1 MAGLGFT
8 ANEYN
13 PAQGFEPLPN
23 GDYIAMISEAE
34 LKNTKAGT
42 GQYIKFVWT
51 VMDGEYSGRKIWSN
65 HNIVNPNQTAQ
76 KIGREEISA
85 IAHAIGRPDVND
97 TDHMLN
103 IPCSLTVSIK
113 QETGRD
119 PSNVIK
125 KWEAIN
131 GAGFPGQQSAPQ
143 SVPQSAAPQ
152 PVPQPGTAPAGAPQ
166 PMAPAQAAPQPA
178 TQAPPQQVAPQQAP
192 AQAPQTAAPAG
203 APPWGQRQ

>member
-23 GDYIAMISEAE
+23 GEYIAMISEAE

-51 VMDGEYSGRKIWSN
+51 VMDGEYSGRKVWSN

-97 TDHMLN
+97 TDHMIN
-103 IPCSLTVSIK
+103 IPCKVSVVIK

-125 KWEAIN
+125 KWEAIS
-131 GAGFPGQQSAPQ
+131 GAGFPGQ
-143 SVPQSAAPQ
+143 QSAAPQ

-166 PMAPAQAAPQPA
+166 PMATATAAPQPA
-178 TQAPPQQVAPQQAP
+178 TQAPPQPVAPQQAP
-192 AQAPQTAAPAG
+192 AQALQAAAPAG